1 MHNIYFELPA
11 FGNVILLAPV
21 GPVSFCP
28 EHNPAWTWAYFS
40 TFSQLLSRSFVPR
53 PSLSMVLLMALIV
66 VVLAWAVGS
75 IIEVG
80 GVSCSPQNISLT
92 INDEDGVLDLA
103 SALDCSDGTFT
114 VTWVGS
120 LAIPQTLTVT
130 DGTSLTIIGED
141 AGSALDGR
149 GVTGPLIFVD
159 GSSSALTL
167 RNLGVKRGSGFYG
180 GAISALTSAAVNI
193 VNCTFSEND
202 ASQSGGET
210 QT

>member
-1 MHNIYFELPA
+1 
-11 FGNVILLAPV
+11 
-21 GPVSFCP
+21 
-28 EHNPAWTWAYFS
+28 
-40 TFSQLLSRSFVPR
+40 
-53 PSLSMVLLMALIV
+53 MVLLMALIV

-80 GVSCSPQNISLT
+80 GVSCSPENISLT

-114 VTWVGS
+114 ITWVGS
-120 LAIPQTLTVT
+120 LAIPQTLAVT
-130 DGTSLTIIGED
+130 DGTSLTINGEG

-167 RNLGVKRGSGFYG
+167 RNLGVKRGSGTVG
-180 GAISALTSAAVNI
+180 GAISALTSASVNI
-193 VNCTFSEND
+193 VNCTFSENY
-202 ASQSGGET
+202 ASQGGGET
-210 QT
+210 